1 MGKSGGFSGYGTIK
15 EKMRLKTSVKGAQSS
30 QREIEINDFLE
41 TLLKEFNS
49 RDVNAIQTHLSEIEK
64 TLGREIEG
72 LEKILYGGSVSK
84 HTFDEGT
91 SDVDALVFL
100 DSEVYKNQTP
110 GELQDIFYKMLQKR
124 YPNTE
129 IVKGALAV
137 TVKFSDYEIQL
148 LPAIRENGKVRI
160 ANRDRS
166 GWSTPIDSTAFTRR
180 LTKTNKMNNNKVVP
194 VIKLAKSLFSR
205 LPQQFQLS
213 GYHVEALAVK
223 AFSTYNGRYT
233 LYDMTKHL
241 LNFSTKRVLAPMYD
255 VTGQSGFIDDYLGP
269 RNSINRQQLSHHIK
283 GIANRFSVSDVISV
297 IELFG

>member
-84 HTFDEGT
+84 HTFVEGT

-124 YPNTE
+124 YPNSE
-129 IVKGALAV
+129 IVKGA
-137 TVKFSDYEIQL
+137 
-148 LPAIRENGKVRI
+148 
-160 ANRDRS
+160 
-166 GWSTPIDSTAFTRR
+166 
-180 LTKTNKMNNNKVVP
+180 
-194 VIKLAKSLFSR
+194 
-205 LPQQFQLS
+205 
-213 GYHVEALAVK
+213 
-223 AFSTYNGRYT
+223 
-233 LYDMTKHL
+233 
-241 LNFSTKRVLAPMYD
+241 
-255 VTGQSGFIDDYLGP
+255 
-269 RNSINRQQLSHHIK
+269 
-283 GIANRFSVSDVISV
+283 
-297 IELFG
+297 